1 MIEGEV
7 LPFLL
12 NNSVAIGVLVW
23 FMFRMEKVINNNT
36 KAVNEVKTA
45 VANCPNNKLI
55 RTS

>member
-45 VANCPNNKLI
+45 VANCPNNKLS